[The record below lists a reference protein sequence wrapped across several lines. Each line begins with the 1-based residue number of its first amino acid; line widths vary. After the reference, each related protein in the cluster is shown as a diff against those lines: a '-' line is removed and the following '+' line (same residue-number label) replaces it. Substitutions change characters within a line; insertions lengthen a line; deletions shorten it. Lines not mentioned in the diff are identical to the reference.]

1 MSARIEFE
9 TPENILVN
17 YQPAGLGTRFMAWI
31 VDSIIAY
38 LIVFG
43 LILGL
48 IALGIASD
56 GLIEYIEEHLS
67 YSFGDDKVSLELKMG
82 IFFSLFLLIL
92 NTVSFVYFFLF
103 EYFGHGRTLGKR
115 WMSIRVIGEEG
126 VALNSTKVFLRSVF
140 RIVDSIP
147 IAWLVP
153 LFSKRSKRLGDMVA
167 GTLIVVDQ
175 PGTLEDVRE
184 ELDGEAQR
192 EFRFSRTGLDELKQ
206 KEVHLIAQL
215 LERAESMD
223 ESIRKELYQKTVD
236 SMATHFDHEL
246 PETSSYE
253 RYLKELL
260 QSYYERQHRRL
271 G

>member
-1 MSARIEFE
+1 MTARIEFE

-31 VDSIIAY
+31 VDSIISY
-38 LIVFG
+38 LIVFV
-43 LILGL
+43 LILCL
-48 IALGIASD
+48 IALGVAFD
-56 GLIEYIEEHLS
+56 GLFEFAKEHIA
-67 YSFGDDKVSLELKMG
+67 YSLGDDKETNNLMVG
-82 IFFSLFLLIL
+82 IYFSLFLLTL
-92 NTVSFVYFFLF
+92 NTVSFIYFFMF

-115 WMSIRVIGEEG
+115 WMSIRVISEEG
-126 VALNSTKVFLRSVF
+126 VALNSTRIFLRSVF

-167 GTLIVVDQ
+167 GTLIVEDQ
-175 PGTLEDVRE
+175 LVTLEDIRE
-184 ELDGEAQR
+184 DLEGEPQR
-192 EFRFSRTGLDELKQ
+192 EFRFPRTGLDKLTQ

-215 LERAESMD
+215 LERSESMN
-223 ESIRKELYQKTVD
+223 ESIRKDLYQKTTN
-236 SMATHFDHEL
+236 SMALHFDHEL
-246 PETSSYE
+246 PYTSSYE

>member
-17 YQPAGLGTRFMAWI
+17 YQPAGLGTRFMAWLI
-31 VDSIIAY
+31 DSTIAY
-38 LIVFG
+38 LIVFV

-48 IALGIASD
+48 IALGIAVD
-56 GLIEYIEEHLS
+56 GLFDYVVERIS
-67 YSFGDDKVSLELKMG
+67 YSLSDDKEAKDLMLG
-82 IFFSLFLLIL
+82 IYFSLFLLTL
-92 NTVSFVYFFLF
+92 NTVSFAYFFMF
-103 EYFGHGRTLGKR
+103 EYFGHGKTLGKR

-140 RIVDSIP
+140 RIVDTIP

-175 PGTLEDVRE
+175 PGTLEDIRD
-184 ELDGEAQR
+184 ELDDEAQR
-192 EFRFSRTGLDELKQ
+192 EFRFSRTDLDGLKQ

-236 SMATHFDHEL
+236 SMAAHFDHEL

>member
-1 MSARIEFE
+1 MTARIEFE

-31 VDSIIAY
+31 VDSIISY
-38 LIVFG
+38 LIVFL
-43 LILGL
+43 LIVCL
-48 IALGIASD
+48 IALGVAYD
-56 GLIEYIEEHLS
+56 GLFEFVEERIA
-67 YSFGDDKVSLELKMG
+67 YSLGDDKETKNLMVG
-82 IFFSLFLLIL
+82 IYFSLFLLIL
-92 NTVSFVYFFLF
+92 NTVSFVYFFMF

-126 VALNSTKVFLRSVF
+126 IALNSTKVFLRSVF

-175 PGTLEDVRE
+175 PGTLEEVRE
-184 ELDGEAQR
+184 ELEEGAQR
-192 EFRFSRTGLDELKQ
+192 EFRFVRIGLDELKQ

-223 ESIRKELYQKTVD
+223 ESIRKDLYHKTVD
-236 SMATHFDHEL
+236 SMAVHFDHEL
-246 PETSSYE
+246 PEASSYE
-253 RYLKELL
+253 RYLRELL